1 MITGL
6 QQRVE
11 APVVQVATK
20 GSTGSNR
27 QVDAGANETARA
39 DGGSALS
46 VKRTSSDT
54 LRAGFGEGT
63 VSVPGATI
71 RTLGK
76 GLDGARRVIPTL
88 EELQE
93 ARRKRLAEQRDTQ
106 AETTKARE
114 TRQPNA
120 HFFRASQK
128 AAFQAQGPVNEL
140 DQAAETAQAR
150 NAGNRPRTEEPAA
163 TVQINGQTMDYF
175 RARTGADTGRQPA
188 LNVLA

>member
-11 APVVQVATK
+11 APVAPR
-20 GSTGSNR
+20 GATGSNR
-27 QVDAGANETARA
+27 QADVGANETARA
-39 DGGSALS
+39 DGGSAFS

-88 EELQE
+88 EELQQE
-93 ARRKRLAEQRDTQ
+93 RRTRLAEQRDAQ
-106 AETTKARE
+106 AETTKPRE
-114 TRQPNA
+114 TRPPNA
-120 HFFRASQK
+120 QFFRASQK
-128 AAFQAQGPVNEL
+128 AAFQAQGLVNKL
-140 DQAAETAQAR
+140 DQAAKTSQAR
-150 NAGNRPRTEEPAA
+150 NSGNTPPTEEPAV
-163 TVQINGQTMDYF
+163 TVQINGQTRGYF
-175 RARTGADTGRQPA
+175 RPRTGADTVRQPT